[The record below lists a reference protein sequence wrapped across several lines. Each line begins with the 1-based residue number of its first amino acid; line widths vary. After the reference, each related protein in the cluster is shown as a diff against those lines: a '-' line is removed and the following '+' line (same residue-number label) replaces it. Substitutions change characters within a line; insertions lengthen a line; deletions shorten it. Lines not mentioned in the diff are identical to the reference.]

1 MSSYQLVKQ
10 FSTQE
15 PATCLQ
21 FTATSIIIGTD
32 RFFEVDL
39 TNFAIEGQCAGR
51 DRDGRNVLILIS
63 SLRTYQ
69 NLEP

>member
-21 FTATSIIIGTD
+21 FTPTSIIIGTD

-39 TNFAIEGQCAGR
+39 NNFAIEGQSGR
-51 DRDGRNVLILIS
+51 SDRRLGGPGSNESRAE
-63 SLRTYQ
+63 R
-69 NLEP
+69 